1 MMSSFHKNWTCWIFD
16 NCLVIFL
23 VYPPLPTT
31 LTDEE
36 WRKNQIKRMI
46 DMRINPIDG
55 FSSKYDYDNN
65 KWKDQ

>member
-1 MMSSFHKNWTCWIFD
+1 MTTVLLF
-16 NCLVIFL
+16 FL